1 MSRKFEH
8 EGKTFEVREVAF
20 NDRYAVKVFLDG
32 NQVSPEYS
40 ATIEVGQDYFSQY
53 KTLIVDGLA
62 KAAENDIRTGIYF
75 KA

>member
-1 MSRKFEH
+1 MNRKFEH
-8 EGKTFEVREVAF
+8 EGKTFEVREAAF

-40 ATIEVGQDYFSQY
+40 ATIEVGQDYFSQQ
-53 KTLIVDGLA
+53 KTRIVDALA
-62 KAAENDIRTGIYF
+62 KVAENDIRSGIYF

>member
-8 EGKTFEVREVAF
+8 EGKTFEVRETAF
-20 NDRYAVKVFLDG
+20 NDRYAVTVFLDG

-40 ATIEVGQDYFSQY
+40 ATIEVGQDYFSQH
-53 KTLIVDGLA
+53 KTHLVDELA
-62 KAAENDIRTGIYF
+62 KVAENDIRTGIYF